1 MSAQEILTK
10 YGSYFE
16 GQNLILTGLRELFYL
31 VLSFLYSFIKS
42 CGDLLS
48 KAYNVLTFDTQ
59 SRVNEI
65 FGGALSTE
73 FLTAVVLIVVVCIGI
88 AFILN
93 SNSIKGS
100 KIIQNI
106 MFGLL
111 VVFILPTFIN
121 SVNGIIASSDMGNIS
136 TSSVNKIFSANI
148 VDLKY
153 CFGGDTVI
161 DPTGEVHNGFPDD
174 YDYSLLP
181 MDELIKG
188 SETPGIDDVFTKT
201 LLNRGSVDEEL
212 GDCSSGEIFGNFI
225 SFLSSYYYRYKVDM
239 FPIFLSEIATI
250 LVMVFTFFKVVRLCY
265 ELIVN
270 HFFAYIF
277 AITDIASGAKLR
289 EALKSILS
297 TYVVLIY
304 CSVAISLFN
313 TFQAW
318 IFDSS
323 IFNNFEASIC
333 IIPVA
338 MAVIDGPNLIERLFG
353 IDAGIKSGFHTAMG
367 LMHAGKTALGMGK
380 AAWNLG
386 KDVTGAKTP
395 LDKARAVRQSELG
408 NYGATHARGNDLETG
423 SRGVADKKEKNGNA
437 NEMPHRR
444 GEASTT
450 GSVPNVKTER
460 NSFNAESQNT
470 QSDKEPL
477 NEEKNSGQNSWS
489 FAEPEEMHT
498 EQSNAEP
505 NREQESK
512 DGSINREA
520 FKNDVPDTLEQPD
533 GKEEIGNKSDVG
545 THNEPNGSAKD
556 QFAVPNA
563 GNKNS
568 RELQGNSG
576 RNNKKAS
583 ATSSDS
589 AKIGFA
595 SQKPSMASPSVE
607 HSVEQM
613 PHRRNE
619 TRASAETSIS
629 SSGSA
634 PSRVSQGKMQDIYSH
649 SSNEPIVR
657 NSNAGV
663 EPSNTVQH
671 PGNLP
676 RNAKDNRTEGFAQRE
691 YKQEKGNGNKD
702 SGKSTGKRRGW
713 SLGRRW
719 ILVE

>member
-1 MSAQEILTK
+1 MSAQEILTR

-31 VLSFLYSFIKS
+31 VLSFLYSFIKG

-188 SETPGIDDVFTKT
+188 SETPGIDEVFTKT

-212 GDCSSGEIFGNFI
+212 GECSSGEIFGNFI

-318 IFDSS
+318 VFDSS

-423 SRGVADKKEKNGNA
+423 GRGVADKKEKNGNA

-460 NSFNAESQNT
+460 NPFNAESQNT

-634 PSRVSQGKMQDIYSH
+634 PSRVSQGEMQDIYSH

-702 SGKSTGKRRGW
+702 SGKSTGKRRGEK
-713 SLGRRW
+713 L
-719 ILVE
+719 

>member
-1 MSAQEILTK
+1 MSAQEILTR

-31 VLSFLYSFIKS
+31 VLSFLYSFIKG

-188 SETPGIDDVFTKT
+188 SETPGIDEVFTKT

-212 GDCSSGEIFGNFI
+212 GECSSGEIFGNFI

-423 SRGVADKKEKNGNA
+423 GRGVADKKEKNGNA

-460 NSFNAESQNT
+460 NPFNAESQNT

-619 TRASAETSIS
+619 TRASAETFIS

-634 PSRVSQGKMQDIYSH
+634 PSRVSQGEMQDIYSH

-702 SGKSTGKRRGW
+702 SGKSTGKRRGEK
-713 SLGRRW
+713 L
-719 ILVE
+719 

>member
-1 MSAQEILTK
+1 MSAQEILTR

-31 VLSFLYSFIKS
+31 VLSFLYSFIKG

-161 DPTGEVHNGFPDD
+161 DPTGEIHNGFPDD

-423 SRGVADKKEKNGNA
+423 GRGVADKKEKNGNA

-460 NSFNAESQNT
+460 NPFNAESQNT

-505 NREQESK
+505 NREQESN

-520 FKNDVPDTLEQPD
+520 FKNDVPDTLEQLD

-657 NSNAGV
+657 NSNEGV

-702 SGKSTGKRRGW
+702 SGKSTGKRRGEK
-713 SLGRRW
+713 L
-719 ILVE
+719 

>member
-1 MSAQEILTK
+1 MSAQEILTR

-31 VLSFLYSFIKS
+31 VLSFLYSFIKG

-148 VDLKY
+148 VDLQY

-188 SETPGIDDVFTKT
+188 SETPGIDEVFTKT

-212 GDCSSGEIFGNFI
+212 GECSSGEIFGNFI

-408 NYGATHARGNDLETG
+408 NYGAIHARGNDLETG
-423 SRGVADKKEKNGNA
+423 GRGVAGKKEKTANS

-444 GEASTT
+444 GETTTT
-450 GSVPNVKTER
+450 GSAPNDKPER
-460 NSFNAESQNT
+460 KPFNAESQNT
-470 QSDKEPL
+470 QSNKEPL
-477 NEEKNSGQNSWS
+477 NEEKNNGQNFGS
-489 FAEPEEMHT
+489 FADQEEMHT
-498 EQSNAEP
+498 EQSNAES
-505 NREQESK
+505 NQEQESK
-512 DGSINREA
+512 DDSINREA
-520 FKNDVPDTLEQPD
+520 LKNDVPDTLEQPD

-634 PSRVSQGKMQDIYSH
+634 PSRVSQGEMQDIYSH

-702 SGKSTGKRRGW
+702 SGKSTGKRRGEK
-713 SLGRRW
+713 L
-719 ILVE
+719 

>member
-1 MSAQEILTK
+1 MSAQEILTR

-31 VLSFLYSFIKS
+31 VLSFLYSFIKG

-270 HFFAYIF
+270 HYFAYIF

-423 SRGVADKKEKNGNA
+423 GRGVADKKEKNGNA

-460 NSFNAESQNT
+460 NPFNAESQNT

-634 PSRVSQGKMQDIYSH
+634 PSRVSQGEMQDIYSH

-702 SGKSTGKRRGW
+702 SGKSTGKRRGEK
-713 SLGRRW
+713 L
-719 ILVE
+719 

>member
-423 SRGVADKKEKNGNA
+423 GRGVADKKEKNGNA

-520 FKNDVPDTLEQPD
+520 FKNDVPDMLEQPD

-702 SGKSTGKRRGW
+702 SGKSTGKRRGEK
-713 SLGRRW
+713 L
-719 ILVE
+719 

>member
-1 MSAQEILTK
+1 MSAQEILTR

-31 VLSFLYSFIKS
+31 VLSFLYSFIKG

-188 SETPGIDDVFTKT
+188 SETPGIDEVFTKT

-212 GDCSSGEIFGNFI
+212 GECSSGEIFGNFI

-423 SRGVADKKEKNGNA
+423 GRGVADKKEKNGNA

-460 NSFNAESQNT
+460 NPFNAESQNT

-556 QFAVPNA
+556 QFVVPNA

-595 SQKPSMASPSVE
+595 SQKPSMTSPSVE

-702 SGKSTGKRRGW
+702 SGKSTGKRRGEK
-713 SLGRRW
+713 L
-719 ILVE
+719 

>member
-31 VLSFLYSFIKS
+31 VLSFLYTLIKS

-188 SETPGIDDVFTKT
+188 SETPGIDEVFTKT

-212 GDCSSGEIFGNFI
+212 GECSSGEIFGNFI

-423 SRGVADKKEKNGNA
+423 GRGVADKKEKNGNA

-460 NSFNAESQNT
+460 NPFNAESQNT

-533 GKEEIGNKSDVG
+533 SKEEIGNKSDVG

-702 SGKSTGKRRGW
+702 SGKSTGKRRGEK
-713 SLGRRW
+713 L
-719 ILVE
+719 

>member
-31 VLSFLYSFIKS
+31 VLSFLYSFIKG

-188 SETPGIDDVFTKT
+188 SETPGIDEVFTKT

-212 GDCSSGEIFGNFI
+212 GECSSGEIFGNFI

-423 SRGVADKKEKNGNA
+423 GRGVADKKEKNGNA

-460 NSFNAESQNT
+460 NPFNAESQNT

-613 PHRRNE
+613 PHKRNE

-634 PSRVSQGKMQDIYSH
+634 PSRVSQGEMQDIYSH

-702 SGKSTGKRRGW
+702 SGKSTGKRRGEK
-713 SLGRRW
+713 L
-719 ILVE
+719 

>member
-1 MSAQEILTK
+1 
-10 YGSYFE
+10 
-16 GQNLILTGLRELFYL
+16 
-31 VLSFLYSFIKS
+31 
-42 CGDLLS
+42 
-48 KAYNVLTFDTQ
+48 
-59 SRVNEI
+59 
-65 FGGALSTE
+65 
-73 FLTAVVLIVVVCIGI
+73 
-88 AFILN
+88 
-93 SNSIKGS
+93 
-100 KIIQNI
+100 
-106 MFGLL
+106 
-111 VVFILPTFIN
+111 
-121 SVNGIIASSDMGNIS
+121 
-136 TSSVNKIFSANI
+136 
-148 VDLKY
+148 
-153 CFGGDTVI
+153 
-161 DPTGEVHNGFPDD
+161 
-174 YDYSLLP
+174 
-181 MDELIKG
+181 
-188 SETPGIDDVFTKT
+188 
-201 LLNRGSVDEEL
+201 
-212 GDCSSGEIFGNFI
+212 
-225 SFLSSYYYRYKVDM
+225 M

-386 KDVTGAKTP
+386 RDVTGAKTP

-423 SRGVADKKEKNGNA
+423 GRGVADKKEKNGNA

-460 NSFNAESQNT
+460 NPFNAESQNT

-634 PSRVSQGKMQDIYSH
+634 PSRVSQGEMQDIYSH

-702 SGKSTGKRRGW
+702 SGKSTGKRRGEK
-713 SLGRRW
+713 L
-719 ILVE
+719 

>member
-1 MSAQEILTK
+1 MSAQEILTR

-31 VLSFLYSFIKS
+31 VLSFLYSFIKG

-188 SETPGIDDVFTKT
+188 SETPGIDEVFTKT

-212 GDCSSGEIFGNFI
+212 GECSSGEIFGNFI

-323 IFNNFEASIC
+323 IFNNLEASIC

-423 SRGVADKKEKNGNA
+423 GRGVADKKEKNGNA

-460 NSFNAESQNT
+460 NPFNAESQNT

-702 SGKSTGKRRGW
+702 SGKSTGKRRGEK
-713 SLGRRW
+713 L
-719 ILVE
+719 

>member
-188 SETPGIDDVFTKT
+188 SETPGIDEVFTKT

-239 FPIFLSEIATI
+239 FPIFLSEIASI

-380 AAWNLG
+380 AAWNLD

-408 NYGATHARGNDLETG
+408 NYGATHANGNDLG
-423 SRGVADKKEKNGNA
+423 IGGRGVADKKEKNGNA

-460 NSFNAESQNT
+460 NPFNAESQNT

-512 DGSINREA
+512 DGGINREA
-520 FKNDVPDTLEQPD
+520 FKNDAPDKLEQPD

-589 AKIGFA
+589 SKIGFA

-634 PSRVSQGKMQDIYSH
+634 PSRVSQGEMQDIYSH

-702 SGKSTGKRRGW
+702 SGKSTGKRRGEK
-713 SLGRRW
+713 L
-719 ILVE
+719 

>member
-188 SETPGIDDVFTKT
+188 SETPGIDEVFTKT

-239 FPIFLSEIATI
+239 FPIFLSEIASI

-423 SRGVADKKEKNGNA
+423 GRGVADKKEKNGNA

-460 NSFNAESQNT
+460 NPFNAESQNT

-634 PSRVSQGKMQDIYSH
+634 PSRVSQGEMQDIYSH
-649 SSNEPIVR
+649 SNNEPIVR
-657 NSNAGV
+657 NNNAGV
-663 EPSNTVQH
+663 ESPDTVQQS
-671 PGNLP
+671 GNLP

-702 SGKSTGKRRGW
+702 SGKSTGKRRGEK
-713 SLGRRW
+713 L
-719 ILVE
+719 

>member
-31 VLSFLYSFIKS
+31 VLSFLYTLIKS

-73 FLTAVVLIVVVCIGI
+73 FLTAVVLIVIVCIGI

-333 IIPVA
+333 IIPIA

-423 SRGVADKKEKNGNA
+423 GRGVADKKEKNGNA

-460 NSFNAESQNT
+460 NPFNAESQNT

-619 TRASAETSIS
+619 TRSSAETSIS

-634 PSRVSQGKMQDIYSH
+634 PSRVSQGEMQDIYSH

-702 SGKSTGKRRGW
+702 SGKSTGKRRGEK
-713 SLGRRW
+713 L
-719 ILVE
+719 

>member
-1 MSAQEILTK
+1 MSAQEILTR

-31 VLSFLYSFIKS
+31 VLSFLYSFIKG

-188 SETPGIDDVFTKT
+188 SETPGIDEVFTKT

-212 GDCSSGEIFGNFI
+212 GECSSGEIFGNFI

-423 SRGVADKKEKNGNA
+423 GRGVADKKEKNGNA

-444 GEASTT
+444 GEASIT

-460 NSFNAESQNT
+460 NPFNAESQNT

-477 NEEKNSGQNSWS
+477 NEEINSGQNSWS

-702 SGKSTGKRRGW
+702 SGKSTGKRRGEK
-713 SLGRRW
+713 L
-719 ILVE
+719 

>member
-423 SRGVADKKEKNGNA
+423 GRGVADKKEKNGNA

-702 SGKSTGKRRGW
+702 SGKSTGKRRGEK
-713 SLGRRW
+713 L
-719 ILVE
+719 

>member
-59 SRVNEI
+59 NRVNEI

-188 SETPGIDDVFTKT
+188 SETPGIDEVFTKT

-212 GDCSSGEIFGNFI
+212 GECSSGEIFGNFI

-423 SRGVADKKEKNGNA
+423 GRGVADKKEKNGNA

-460 NSFNAESQNT
+460 NPFNAESQNT

-702 SGKSTGKRRGW
+702 SGKSTGKRRGEK
-713 SLGRRW
+713 L
-719 ILVE
+719 

>member
-277 AITDIASGAKLR
+277 VITDIASGAKLR

-423 SRGVADKKEKNGNA
+423 GRGVADKKEKNGNA

-619 TRASAETSIS
+619 TRASAETSIF

-702 SGKSTGKRRGW
+702 SGKSTGKRRGEK
-713 SLGRRW
+713 L
-719 ILVE
+719 

>member
-1 MSAQEILTK
+1 MSAQEILTR

-31 VLSFLYSFIKS
+31 VLSFLYSFIKG

-188 SETPGIDDVFTKT
+188 SETPGIDEVFTKT

-212 GDCSSGEIFGNFI
+212 GECSSGEIFGNFI

-423 SRGVADKKEKNGNA
+423 GRGVADKKEKNGNA

-460 NSFNAESQNT
+460 NPFNAESQNT

-512 DGSINREA
+512 DGSMNREA

-634 PSRVSQGKMQDIYSH
+634 PSRVSQGEMQDIYSH

-702 SGKSTGKRRGW
+702 SGKSTGKRRGEK
-713 SLGRRW
+713 L
-719 ILVE
+719 

>member
-1 MSAQEILTK
+1 MSAQEILTR

-31 VLSFLYSFIKS
+31 VLSFLYSFIKG

-188 SETPGIDDVFTKT
+188 SETPGIDEVFTKT

-212 GDCSSGEIFGNFI
+212 GECSSGEIFGNFI

-423 SRGVADKKEKNGNA
+423 GRGVADKKEKNGNA

-460 NSFNAESQNT
+460 NPFNAKSQNT

-512 DGSINREA
+512 DGSMNREA

-634 PSRVSQGKMQDIYSH
+634 PSRVSQGEMQDIYSH

-702 SGKSTGKRRGW
+702 SGKSTGKRRGEK
-713 SLGRRW
+713 L
-719 ILVE
+719 

>member
-1 MSAQEILTK
+1 MSAQEILTR

-31 VLSFLYSFIKS
+31 VLSFLYSFIKG

-423 SRGVADKKEKNGNA
+423 GRGVADKKEKNGNA

-460 NSFNAESQNT
+460 NPFNAESQNT

-563 GNKNS
+563 GNKNG

-634 PSRVSQGKMQDIYSH
+634 PSRVSQGEMQDIYSH

-702 SGKSTGKRRGW
+702 SGKSTGKRRGEK
-713 SLGRRW
+713 L
-719 ILVE
+719 

>member
-1 MSAQEILTK
+1 MSAQEILTR

-31 VLSFLYSFIKS
+31 VLSFLYSFIKG

-333 IIPVA
+333 IIPVV

-423 SRGVADKKEKNGNA
+423 GRGVADKKEKNGNA

-702 SGKSTGKRRGW
+702 SGKSTGKRRGEK
-713 SLGRRW
+713 L
-719 ILVE
+719 

>member
-1 MSAQEILTK
+1 MSAQEILTR

-31 VLSFLYSFIKS
+31 VLSFLYSFIKG

-188 SETPGIDDVFTKT
+188 SETPGIDEVFTKT

-212 GDCSSGEIFGNFI
+212 GECSSGEIFGNFI

-304 CSVAISLFN
+304 CSVAISLFY
-313 TFQAW
+313 
-318 IFDSS
+318 
-323 IFNNFEASIC
+323 
-333 IIPVA
+333 
-338 MAVIDGPNLIERLFG
+338 L
-353 IDAGIKSGFHTAMG
+353 SG
-367 LMHAGKTALGMGK
+367 
-380 AAWNLG
+380 
-386 KDVTGAKTP
+386 
-395 LDKARAVRQSELG
+395 LD
-408 NYGATHARGNDLETG
+408 
-423 SRGVADKKEKNGNA
+423 
-437 NEMPHRR
+437 
-444 GEASTT
+444 
-450 GSVPNVKTER
+450 
-460 NSFNAESQNT
+460 F
-470 QSDKEPL
+470 
-477 NEEKNSGQNSWS
+477 
-489 FAEPEEMHT
+489 
-498 EQSNAEP
+498 
-505 NREQESK
+505 
-512 DGSINREA
+512 
-520 FKNDVPDTLEQPD
+520 
-533 GKEEIGNKSDVG
+533 
-545 THNEPNGSAKD
+545 
-556 QFAVPNA
+556 
-563 GNKNS
+563 
-568 RELQGNSG
+568 
-576 RNNKKAS
+576 
-583 ATSSDS
+583 
-589 AKIGFA
+589 
-595 SQKPSMASPSVE
+595 
-607 HSVEQM
+607 
-613 PHRRNE
+613 
-619 TRASAETSIS
+619 
-629 SSGSA
+629 
-634 PSRVSQGKMQDIYSH
+634 
-649 SSNEPIVR
+649 
-657 NSNAGV
+657 
-663 EPSNTVQH
+663 
-671 PGNLP
+671 
-676 RNAKDNRTEGFAQRE
+676 
-691 YKQEKGNGNKD
+691 
-702 SGKSTGKRRGW
+702 
-713 SLGRRW
+713 
-719 ILVE
+719 

>member
-161 DPTGEVHNGFPDD
+161 DPTGEIHNGFPDD

-423 SRGVADKKEKNGNA
+423 GRGVADKKEKNGNA

-460 NSFNAESQNT
+460 NPFNAESQNT

-634 PSRVSQGKMQDIYSH
+634 PSRVSQGEMQDIYSH

-702 SGKSTGKRRGW
+702 SGKSTGKRRGEK
-713 SLGRRW
+713 L
-719 ILVE
+719 

>member
-1 MSAQEILTK
+1 MSAQEILTR

-31 VLSFLYSFIKS
+31 VLSFLYSFIKG

-188 SETPGIDDVFTKT
+188 SETPGIDEVFTKT

-212 GDCSSGEIFGNFI
+212 GECSSGEIFGNFI

-423 SRGVADKKEKNGNA
+423 GRGVADKKEKNGNA

-460 NSFNAESQNT
+460 NPFNAESQNT

-595 SQKPSMASPSVE
+595 SQKPSMTSPSVE

-691 YKQEKGNGNKD
+691 YKQEKGNGNKN
-702 SGKSTGKRRGW
+702 SGKSTGKRRGEK
-713 SLGRRW
+713 L
-719 ILVE
+719 

>member
-1 MSAQEILTK
+1 MSAQEILTR

-31 VLSFLYSFIKS
+31 VLSFLYSFIKG

-188 SETPGIDDVFTKT
+188 SETPGIDEVFTKT

-212 GDCSSGEIFGNFI
+212 GECSSGEIFGNFI

-423 SRGVADKKEKNGNA
+423 GRGVADKKEKNGNA

-460 NSFNAESQNT
+460 NPFNAESQNT

-702 SGKSTGKRRGW
+702 SGKSTGKRR
-713 SLGRRW
+713 SEKL
-719 ILVE
+719 

>member
-1 MSAQEILTK
+1 MSAQEILTR

-31 VLSFLYSFIKS
+31 VLSFLYSFIKG

-188 SETPGIDDVFTKT
+188 SETPGIDEVFTKT

-212 GDCSSGEIFGNFI
+212 GECSSGEIFGNFI

-423 SRGVADKKEKNGNA
+423 GRGVADKKEKNGNA

-460 NSFNAESQNT
+460 NPFNAESQNT

-634 PSRVSQGKMQDIYSH
+634 PPRVFQGKMQDIYSH

-702 SGKSTGKRRGW
+702 SGKSTGKRRGEK
-713 SLGRRW
+713 L
-719 ILVE
+719 

>member
-1 MSAQEILTK
+1 MSAQEILTR

-31 VLSFLYSFIKS
+31 VLSFLYSFIKG

-250 LVMVFTFFKVVRLCY
+250 LVMVFTFFKVIRLCY

-423 SRGVADKKEKNGNA
+423 GRGVADKKEKNGNA

-460 NSFNAESQNT
+460 NPFNAESQNT

-634 PSRVSQGKMQDIYSH
+634 PSRVSQGEMQDIYSH

-702 SGKSTGKRRGW
+702 SGKSTGKRRGEK
-713 SLGRRW
+713 L
-719 ILVE
+719 

>member
-1 MSAQEILTK
+1 MSAQEILTR

-31 VLSFLYSFIKS
+31 VLSFLYSFIKG

-188 SETPGIDDVFTKT
+188 GETPGIDDVFTKT

-423 SRGVADKKEKNGNA
+423 GRGVADKKEKNGNA

-460 NSFNAESQNT
+460 NPFNAESQNT

-498 EQSNAEP
+498 EQSKAEP

-512 DGSINREA
+512 DRSINREA

-634 PSRVSQGKMQDIYSH
+634 PSRVSQGEMQDIYSH

-702 SGKSTGKRRGW
+702 SGKSTGKRRGEK
-713 SLGRRW
+713 L
-719 ILVE
+719 

>member
-121 SVNGIIASSDMGNIS
+121 SVNGIIASSDMGNIR
-136 TSSVNKIFSANI
+136 TSSVNKIFRANN

-153 CFGGDTVI
+153 SFGGDTVI

-423 SRGVADKKEKNGNA
+423 GRGVADKKEKNGNA

-460 NSFNAESQNT
+460 NPFNAESQNT

-498 EQSNAEP
+498 EQSKAEP

-634 PSRVSQGKMQDIYSH
+634 PSRVSQGEMQDIYSH

-702 SGKSTGKRRGW
+702 SGKSTGKRRGEK
-713 SLGRRW
+713 L
-719 ILVE
+719 

>member
-201 LLNRGSVDEEL
+201 LLNRGSVDEEI

-423 SRGVADKKEKNGNA
+423 GRGVADKKEKNGNA

-460 NSFNAESQNT
+460 NPFNADSQNT

-634 PSRVSQGKMQDIYSH
+634 PSRVSQGEMQDIYSH

-702 SGKSTGKRRGW
+702 SGKSTGKRRGEK
-713 SLGRRW
+713 L
-719 ILVE
+719 

>member
-1 MSAQEILTK
+1 MSAQEILTR

-31 VLSFLYSFIKS
+31 VLSFLYSFIKG

-423 SRGVADKKEKNGNA
+423 GRGVADKKEKNGNA

-460 NSFNAESQNT
+460 NPFNAESQNT

-629 SSGSA
+629 SSSSA
-634 PSRVSQGKMQDIYSH
+634 PSRVSQGEMQDIYSH
-649 SSNEPIVR
+649 SNNEPIVR
-657 NSNAGV
+657 NNNAGV
-663 EPSNTVQH
+663 ESPDTIQQS
-671 PGNLP
+671 GNLP
-676 RNAKDNRTEGFAQRE
+676 RNAKDNRAEGFAQRE
-691 YKQEKGNGNKD
+691 YKQEKRNGNKD
-702 SGKSTGKRRGW
+702 SGKSTGKRRGEK
-713 SLGRRW
+713 L
-719 ILVE
+719 

>member
-16 GQNLILTGLRELFYL
+16 GQSLILTGLRELFYL

-73 FLTAVVLIVVVCIGI
+73 FLTAVVLIVIVCIGI

-423 SRGVADKKEKNGNA
+423 GRGVADKKEKNGNA

-450 GSVPNVKTER
+450 GSVSNVKTER
-460 NSFNAESQNT
+460 NPFNAESQNT

-619 TRASAETSIS
+619 TRASAETSFS

-634 PSRVSQGKMQDIYSH
+634 PSRVSQGEMQDIYSH

-702 SGKSTGKRRGW
+702 SGKSTGKRRGEK
-713 SLGRRW
+713 L
-719 ILVE
+719 

>member
-1 MSAQEILTK
+1 MSAQEILTR

-31 VLSFLYSFIKS
+31 VLSFLYSFIKG

-188 SETPGIDDVFTKT
+188 SETPGIDEVFTKT

-212 GDCSSGEIFGNFI
+212 GECSSGEIFGNFI

-239 FPIFLSEIATI
+239 LPIFLSEIATI

-423 SRGVADKKEKNGNA
+423 GRGVADKKEKNGNA

-460 NSFNAESQNT
+460 NPFNAESQNT

-702 SGKSTGKRRGW
+702 SGKSTGKRRGEK
-713 SLGRRW
+713 L
-719 ILVE
+719 

>member
-1 MSAQEILTK
+1 MSAQEILTR

-31 VLSFLYSFIKS
+31 VLSFLYSFIKG

-188 SETPGIDDVFTKT
+188 SETPGIDEVFTKT

-212 GDCSSGEIFGNFI
+212 GECSSGEIFGNFI

-423 SRGVADKKEKNGNA
+423 GRGVADKKEKNGNA

-460 NSFNAESQNT
+460 NPFNAESQNT

-613 PHRRNE
+613 PHKRNE

-634 PSRVSQGKMQDIYSH
+634 PSRVSQGEMQDIYSH

-702 SGKSTGKRRGW
+702 NGKSTGKRRGEK
-713 SLGRRW
+713 L
-719 ILVE
+719 

>member
-1 MSAQEILTK
+1 MSAQEILTR

-31 VLSFLYSFIKS
+31 VLSFLYSFIKG

-188 SETPGIDDVFTKT
+188 SETPGIDEVFTKT

-212 GDCSSGEIFGNFI
+212 GECSSGEIFGNFI

-423 SRGVADKKEKNGNA
+423 GRGVADKKEKNGNA
-437 NEMPHRR
+437 NETPHRR

-460 NSFNAESQNT
+460 NPFNAESQNT

-619 TRASAETSIS
+619 TRASAETSIPS
-629 SSGSA
+629 SSSA
-634 PSRVSQGKMQDIYSH
+634 PSRVSQGEMQDIYSH
-649 SSNEPIVR
+649 SNNEPIVR
-657 NSNAGV
+657 NNNAGV
-663 EPSNTVQH
+663 ESPDTVQQS
-671 PGNLP
+671 GNLP

-702 SGKSTGKRRGW
+702 SGKSTGKRRGEK
-713 SLGRRW
+713 L
-719 ILVE
+719 

>member
-1 MSAQEILTK
+1 MSAQEILTR

-31 VLSFLYSFIKS
+31 VLSFLYSFIKG

-188 SETPGIDDVFTKT
+188 GETPGIDDVFTKT

-423 SRGVADKKEKNGNA
+423 GRGVADKKEKNGNA

-460 NSFNAESQNT
+460 NPFNAESQNT

-498 EQSNAEP
+498 EQSKAEP

-520 FKNDVPDTLEQPD
+520 FKNDVPYTLEQPD

-702 SGKSTGKRRGW
+702 SGKSTGKRRGEK
-713 SLGRRW
+713 L
-719 ILVE
+719 

>member
-1 MSAQEILTK
+1 MSAQEILTR

-31 VLSFLYSFIKS
+31 VLSFLYSFIKG

-423 SRGVADKKEKNGNA
+423 GRGVADKKEKNGNA

-444 GEASTT
+444 NE
-450 GSVPNVKTER
+450 NI
-460 NSFNAESQNT
+460 

-477 NEEKNSGQNSWS
+477 NEEKNNGQNFGSI
-489 FAEPEEMHT
+489 ADQEEMRT
-498 EQSNAEP
+498 EQSNAES
-505 NREQESK
+505 NQEQESK
-512 DGSINREA
+512 DESINREA

-533 GKEEIGNKSDVG
+533 GKEEIGNKRDVG
-545 THNEPNGSAKD
+545 VHNNPNGSSKEKD

-563 GNKNS
+563 GSKNS
-568 RELQGNSG
+568 RELQGNSN

-583 ATSSDS
+583 ATSSDL
-589 AKIGFA
+589 ANGIA
-595 SQKPSMASPSVE
+595 SQKPSMTSRSVE

-619 TRASAETSIS
+619 ARASAETPIS

-634 PSRVSQGKMQDIYSH
+634 PSRVSQREMQDIYSH

-657 NSNAGV
+657 NNNAGV
-663 EPSNTVQH
+663 ESPDTVQQSS
-671 PGNLP
+671 NLP
-676 RNAKDNRTEGFAQRE
+676 RNAKDNKAEGFAQRE
-691 YKQEKGNGNKD
+691 YKQEKGKSNKD
-702 SGKSTGKRRGW
+702 SGKSTGKRRGEK
-713 SLGRRW
+713 L
-719 ILVE
+719 

>member
-188 SETPGIDDVFTKT
+188 SETPGIDDVFTKS

-423 SRGVADKKEKNGNA
+423 GRGVADKKEKNGNA

-444 GEASTT
+444 GEVSTT

-460 NSFNAESQNT
+460 NPFNAESQNT

-498 EQSNAEP
+498 EQSNAES
-505 NREQESK
+505 NQEQESK
-512 DGSINREA
+512 DDSINREA
-520 FKNDVPDTLEQPD
+520 LKNDVPDTLEQPD
-533 GKEEIGNKSDVG
+533 GKDEIGNKSDVG

-702 SGKSTGKRRGW
+702 SGKSTGKRRGEK
-713 SLGRRW
+713 L
-719 ILVE
+719 